1 MIQEMQLGQAQAKPM
16 DIVGFLAWEERQE
29 LRHEFDGVHAT
40 AMAGGTIAH
49 GAIQFGI
56 AGALRAHLRGK
67 PCRPYGSEVKI
78 QTGNGIRYPDAFV
91 VCTPLVPRAT
101 VVGDP
106 VVIFEILSEGTEKE
120 DLVVKAAEYQS
131 MASVQRYI
139 VLQQTHRVA
148 MVYSRRGDGWDFGF
162 VSGEGAML
170 DMPEIGIRV
179 PLAEIYED
187 ITLESDIPAQ

>member
-1 MIQEMQLGQAQAKPM
+1 MGQAQPEPM
-16 DIVGFLAWEERQE
+16 DAAGFLAWEERQE
-29 LRHEFDGVHAT
+29 LRHEFDGVSAI
-40 AMAGGTIAH
+40 AMAGGTDAH

-78 QTGNGIRYPDAFV
+78 QTGKGIRYPDAFV
-91 VCTPLVPRAT
+91 VCSPRVPSAT
-101 VVGDP
+101 VVRDP
-106 VVIFEILSEGTEKE
+106 VVIFEILSEGTEKT
-120 DLVVKAAEYQS
+120 DLVSKAAEYQ
-131 MASVQRYI
+131 AIPSVQRYI
-139 VLQQTHRVA
+139 VLQQTHRIA
-148 MVYSRRGDGWDFGF
+148 MVYGRRGDGWDFAF

-187 ITLESDIPAQ
+187 ITLEGDLAEGQ

>member
-1 MIQEMQLGQAQAKPM
+1 M
-16 DIVGFLAWEERQE
+16 DIPGFLAWEERQA
-29 LRHEFDGVHAT
+29 LRHEFDGVRAV
-40 AMAGGTIAH
+40 AMAGGTVAH

-91 VCTPLVPRAT
+91 VCSSLVPSAT
-101 VVGDP
+101 VVKDP
-106 VVIFEILSEGTEKE
+106 LVIFEILSEGSEKV
-120 DLVVKAAEYQS
+120 DLVVKAAEYQA
-131 MASVQRYI
+131 MPTVQRYI
-139 VLQQTHRVA
+139 VLQQTRRVA
-148 MVYSRRGDGWDFGF
+148 MVYSRRGDGWDFAF

-170 DMPEIGIRV
+170 NMPEIGIRV

-187 ITLESDIPAQ
+187 IALESDLPAQ